1 MAQREGDVLRVGRQL
16 DWMFDQEDRGAGA
29 DGIGCEAV
37 AIRAL
42 AAKRDKETAR
52 NDIARVNRGGGEGG
66 DARRPEEAGPG
77 GSQEIVEPD

>member
-1 MAQREGDVLRVGRQL
+1 MT
-16 DWMFDQEDRGAGA
+16 DWDHGLMKAKLPRLIAEEHAGA
-29 DGIGCEAV
+29 HRIGCVQMAVRSLAPERDEA
-37 AIRAL
+37 
-42 AAKRDKETAR
+42 TSR